1 MSGVI
6 LFINGKL
13 GIDTIQSVSRNPNFY
28 ISAIV
33 LGSKHRNKSNYFY
46 EIESTKIV
54 KNNQT
59 PIFFFGENL
68 FQELADSN
76 VLKNTVLG
84 ISALFRHVFPKTF
97 IDMVDFPIVNLHPS
111 LLPIGRGA
119 DPIPWAIIDEQA
131 VGVTIH
137 KVDEGLDTGKVIAQR
152 IIPTD
157 LGKTAGDIYIV
168 AMEQLL
174 ILLEELLK
182 DWPHSYVETD
192 QIGQPSLHR
201 TSDLANLRHDILSDG
216 SDLEKFVR
224 IVQALTFNNGMGAK
238 IRGRDGKVWN
248 IKVIATQE
256 EF

>member
-1 MSGVI
+1 MSEVI

-13 GIDTIQSVSRNPNFY
+13 GIDVIQSASRSSNFS

-33 LGSKHRNKSNYFY
+33 LGSEHRNKSNYFY
-46 EIESTKIV
+46 VIESLGIV
-54 KNNQT
+54 KDTQI
-59 PIFFFGENL
+59 PIFFFGEKL
-68 FQELADSN
+68 YQELAHSD

-119 DPIPWAIIDEQA
+119 DPIPWAIIEGHE

-137 KVDEGLDTGKVIAQR
+137 KVDEGLDTGNVIAQR

-174 ILLEELLK
+174 LLLEELLE
-182 DWPHSYVETD
+182 DWPHSYAEVEQT
-192 QIGQPSLHR
+192 GQTSIHR
-201 TSDLANLRHDILSDG
+201 SSDLASLRNNIFSDG

-224 IVQALTFNNGMGAK
+224 IVQALTFNNGTGAK
-238 IRGRDGKVWN
+238 IRGSDGKLWN

-256 EF
+256 ES